1 MDNEIIFIIIV
12 CILVFYYMFYYK
24 NENMTNMTNPS
35 DQTSIMEN
43 VYLYIQNNP
52 DDTFSDYINFLQSIG
67 NINLNLID
75 NEVFVTFKLL
85 KKRNMFTITDVQSA
99 MKL

>member
-1 MDNEIIFIIIV
+1 
-12 CILVFYYMFYYK
+12 MFYYK

>member
-1 MDNEIIFIIIV
+1 
-12 CILVFYYMFYYK
+12 
-24 NENMTNMTNPS
+24 MTNMTNPS